1 MWWLLYWHEV
11 TGPMRCTWCSSSQTI
26 YYLHQTA
33 IPLPPI
39 PLRKERREG
48 ARPAI
53 LDTPRQRTKG
63 MAMHLPPHYILNTL
77 FPTSPTPSSFFLSSP
92 PYFAFY
98 LRNNFI
104 LSSCSHSCP
113 WLFRSDLLFFFFSS
127 FHSKFHPSTVSFTTC
142 CTGRD
147 SREKVFHSV
156 IQTTLSTF

>member
-1 MWWLLYWHEV
+1 MPRASQFHHLSNSKSRFIDYYIDFDPWKGRRRDIMWWLLYWHEV

-53 LDTPRQRTKG
+53 LDTPRHRTKG

-77 FPTSPTPSSFFLSSP
+77 FPTPPTPSSFFLSSP

-98 LRNNFI
+98 HRNNFI

-113 WLFRSDLLFFFFSS
+113 WLFRSDLLFFFFFFSS
-127 FHSKFHPSTVSFTTC
+127 
-142 CTGRD
+142 
-147 SREKVFHSV
+147 
-156 IQTTLSTF
+156 